1 MTGLKLGMSA
11 YGQFDDR
18 VPVGPA
24 CWAWFDLFWVHGG
37 RVSLRV
43 MDGAPLTLQRGQ
55 GVLIYPQTPFEGK
68 AESRVARASVQHFE
82 LTPGSK
88 AARLPAPLRRLR
100 GKSRGCE
107 QHAPGDLEWFE
118 EMLDHAVQLSLLPG
132 SPLVDDLRAAQ
143 LVLQLGHLEL
153 HHLPAASAGPPQ
165 SELGKLLE
173 QVRLHPQQPWSLAE
187 MARSL
192 NLSVS
197 HFRTIFRQR
206 VGVSPGR
213 YRQQMRLREA
223 ARLLRDTD
231 EPIKSIAARL
241 SFSDLPHFHRQFK
254 AEHGQTPRRY
264 RAQRTPRA

>member
-1 MTGLKLGMSA
+1 MSA
-11 YGQFDDR
+11 YGQFDGR
-18 VPVGPA
+18 VAVGPV
-24 CWAWFDLFWVHGG
+24 CWAWFDLFWVHSG
-37 RVSLRV
+37 RVNLRV
-43 MDGAPLTLQRGQ
+43 MGESPVTLQRGQ
-55 GVLIYPQTPFEGK
+55 GMLIYPHTPFEGE
-68 AESRVARASVQHFE
+68 AESRVVRASVQHFE
-82 LTPGSK
+82 LTAGVA

-107 QHAPGDLEWFE
+107 QHTPGDIEWFE
-118 EMLDHAVQLSLLPG
+118 EMLDHAVQLSLLPV

-143 LVLQLGHLEL
+143 LVLLLGHLEL
-153 HHLPAASAGPPQ
+153 HHLPAAPAGPPQ
-165 SELGKLLE
+165 SELGQLLE
-173 QVRLHPQQPWSLAE
+173 QIRLHPQRPWSLAE
-187 MARSL
+187 MAGSL

-197 HFRTIFRQR
+197 HFRAMFRQR

-231 EPIKSIAARL
+231 EPIKSIAGKL

-264 RAQRTPRA
+264 RAQRSPRA